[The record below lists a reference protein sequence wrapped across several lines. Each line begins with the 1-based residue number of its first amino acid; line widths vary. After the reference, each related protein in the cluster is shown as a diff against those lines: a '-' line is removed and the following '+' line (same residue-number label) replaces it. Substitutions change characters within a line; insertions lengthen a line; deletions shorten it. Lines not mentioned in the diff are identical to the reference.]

1 MKTFFVKLKNEHIF
15 LFSSLILSFMISMLF
30 YIICI
35 LSVEGTYLDAL
46 VYFISPILV
55 LLIGYLSV
63 KTSIKYPNLTKIFS
77 FLLNFFIIFVVQIFV
92 GLLVL
97 IVMMLFYNDSCFD
110 NPNDYEKALK
120 SIHFQ
125 KRIAHFP
132 RVIPAEASDIQ
143 LDKSSSNWFGS
154 EDLIV
159 KFSINKKYID
169 DELKKYKFISV
180 ENWQNTEYN
189 PARSFYSGNI
199 NIDDFT
205 FYVINDK
212 NNEIPNEHSFL
223 YHYGIG
229 VNKDFNKIIY
239 YYTCPD

>member
-15 LFSSLILSFMISMLF
+15 LFSSLILSFIISMLF
-30 YIICI
+30 YIISI
-35 LSVEGTYLDAL
+35 LSVDGKYLDAL
-46 VYFISPILV
+46 IYFISPVLV
-55 LLIGYLSV
+55 LLIVYLSV
-63 KTSIKYPNLTKIFS
+63 KTSKKYPNLTKIFS
-77 FLLNFFIIFVVQIFV
+77 FLFNSFIIIVVQIFL
-92 GLLVL
+92 GFSVL
-97 IVMMLFYNDSCFD
+97 IAMMFLGTDTYFE

-132 RVIPAEASDIQ
+132 RVIPDEAKDIQ
-143 LDKSSSNWFGS
+143 LYKSSNSWFGS
-154 EDLIV
+154 EDLMV

-169 DELKKYKFISV
+169 DELKKYKFISI
-180 ENWQNTEYN
+180 EKWQNSEYN
-189 PARSFYSGNI
+189 PARRFYSGNI

-205 FYVINDK
+205 FYIINDK